1 MKIAIALSAAIG
13 LTALTATGHAQ
24 DVGGAPPDLVG
35 TWVVV
40 KAEGAFGTQVVD
52 TLPRAELII
61 DMQDG
66 AVFAG
71 RAEHELGEDDPDFR
85 VGDEPVRAASE
96 PFTGIVG
103 WDNTSLTIVERE
115 DTSVWTGSLLNNDTM
130 ALVYFEPG
138 AHAFIARQILV
149 RQ

>member
-1 MKIAIALSAAIG
+1 MKIVAALSAAICFMAF
-13 LTALTATGHAQ
+13 TAAGHAQ
-24 DVGGAPPDLVG
+24 DASGAPPDLVG

-40 KAEGAFGTQVVD
+40 KAEGAFGTQIVD

-71 RAEHELGEDDPDFR
+71 RAEHEVGEDDPDFR
-85 VGDEPVRAASE
+85 VGDEPVRVASE
-96 PFTGIVG
+96 PLTGIVG
-103 WDNTSLTIVERE
+103 WDNVSLTIVERE

-130 ALVYFEPG
+130 ALIYFEPG
-138 AHAFIARQILV
+138 AHAFVARQILV